1 MLPHMPDLDGGG
13 HGGMLLLSSQL
24 LGSRTVD
31 QRLAAL
37 HPVGPDSYFEW
48 EQTKDT
54 RMMGRFLYGLGFAA
68 FLGVVM
74 TLVGLLLFW
83 PYI

>member
-1 MLPHMPDLDGGG
+1 MLPRVPDLDGDW
-13 HGGMLLLSSQL
+13 HGGVLLLPSQL

-37 HPVGPDSYFEW
+37 HPVGPDSYLGR
-48 EQTKDT
+48 EQTKAT
-54 RMMGRFLYGLGFAA
+54 GMRSRLLYGLGFAA

>member
-1 MLPHMPDLDGGG
+1 MR
-13 HGGMLLLSSQL
+13 
-24 LGSRTVD
+24 SR
-31 QRLAAL
+31 L
-37 HPVGPDSYFEW
+37 
-48 EQTKDT
+48 
-54 RMMGRFLYGLGFAA
+54 LYGLGFAA